1 MVRTSTLLLNA
12 KGNFAISII
21 DNLIIVH
28 HQESKVRVSL
38 GGGWGEEAGAG
49 GIIGMSLIPSS
60 DSLV

>member
-38 GGGWGEEAGAG
+38 GGGWGRRLGLVG
-49 GIIGMSLIPSS
+49 SS
-60 DSLV
+60 E